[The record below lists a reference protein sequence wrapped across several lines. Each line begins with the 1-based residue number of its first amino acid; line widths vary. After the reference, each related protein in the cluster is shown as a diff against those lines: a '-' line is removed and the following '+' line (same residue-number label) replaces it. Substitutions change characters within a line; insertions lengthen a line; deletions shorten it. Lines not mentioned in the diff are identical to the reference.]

1 MNKLLIL
8 SADAAKYAV
17 LIKAADLQQLEI
29 RTASDVESAKE
40 LVAGCNI
47 VLGDPPLVS
56 DVLAIADKLEWVQS
70 SWAGVDHLCREGS
83 RRDYVLTNAKGMFG
97 SLISEYVMTY
107 LFALERRLFAMRE
120 NQFEQR
126 WQPLSY
132 RPASKINLGIVGL
145 GSTGRQLALTARHF
159 GMRVTGLN
167 RSGRS
172 CDAVEKVYTADDLS
186 GFFAELDYVVL
197 TLPATRQTRHFIRA
211 DVLRLMKPSAVLIN
225 IGRGNSVKEADL
237 FNALVEGIIGGA
249 VLDVFEDEPLA
260 RESPL
265 WKLPNVFITPHT
277 AATSF
282 PDDIA
287 GLFIEN
293 YHRFLRREP
302 LLHSVDFELG
312 Y

>member
-17 LIKAADLQQLEI
+17 LLKAADLPQLEI
-29 RTASDVESAKE
+29 RKAGDIESAKK

-56 DVLAIADKLEWVQS
+56 DVLASADQLEWVQS
-70 SWAGVDHLCREGS
+70 SWAGVDHLCRDGS
-83 RRDYVLTNAKGMFG
+83 RWNYILTSAKGMFG
-97 SLISEYVMTY
+97 SLICEYVMTY
-107 LFALERRLFAMRE
+107 VFALERRLFAMRE
-120 NQFEQR
+120 NQLEQR

-145 GSTGRQLALTARHF
+145 GSIGRQVALTARHF
-159 GMRVTGLN
+159 GMRVTGIN
-167 RSGRS
+167 RSGKP

-186 GFFAELDYVVL
+186 SFFAELDYVVL

-211 DVLRLMKPSAVLIN
+211 DVLGLMKPSAVLIN

-237 FNALVEGIIGGA
+237 FDALDNGIIGGA

-260 RESPL
+260 RKSPL
-265 WKLPNVFITPHT
+265 WKLPNVYITPHT
-277 AATSF
+277 AAVSF
-282 PDDIA
+282 PDDVA
-287 GLFIEN
+287 GIFVEN
-293 YHRFLRREP
+293 YHRFLRQEP

>member
-17 LIKAADLQQLEI
+17 LIKAANLQQLEI

-56 DVLAIADKLEWVQS
+56 DVLASADQLEWVQS
-70 SWAGVDHLCREGS
+70 SWAGVDQLCREGS
-83 RRDYVLTNAKGMFG
+83 RGDYVLTSAKGMFG

-107 LFALERRLFAMRE
+107 IFALERRLFTMRE
-120 NQFEQR
+120 NQLEQR
-126 WQPLSY
+126 WRPLSY

-145 GSTGRQLALTARHF
+145 GSIGRQLALTTRHF

-167 RSGRS
+167 RSGRP

-186 GFFAELDYVVL
+186 SFFAELDYVVL
-197 TLPATRQTRHFIRA
+197 TLPATRKTRNFIRA
-211 DVLRLMKPSAVLIN
+211 DVLGLMKPSAVLIN
-225 IGRGNSVKEADL
+225 VGRGNSINEADL
-237 FNALVEGIIGGA
+237 VDALDEGIIAGA
-249 VLDVFEDEPLA
+249 VLDVFENEPLDE
-260 RESPL
+260 ESPL
-265 WKLPNVFITPHT
+265 WKLPNAYITPHT
-277 AATSF
+277 AAVSF

-287 GLFIEN
+287 GIFIEN
-293 YHRFLRREP
+293 YHRFLGQEP
-302 LLHSVDFELG
+302 LLHTVDFELG

>member
-29 RTASDVESAKE
+29 RTACDIESAKE

-56 DVLAIADKLEWVQS
+56 DVLASADQLEWVQS
-70 SWAGVDHLCREGS
+70 SWAGVDHLCWEGS

-120 NQFEQR
+120 NQLEQH
-126 WQPLSY
+126 WQPLPY

-145 GSTGRQLALTARHF
+145 
-159 GMRVTGLN
+159 
-167 RSGRS
+167 
-172 CDAVEKVYTADDLS
+172 
-186 GFFAELDYVVL
+186 
-197 TLPATRQTRHFIRA
+197 
-211 DVLRLMKPSAVLIN
+211 
-225 IGRGNSVKEADL
+225 
-237 FNALVEGIIGGA
+237 
-249 VLDVFEDEPLA
+249 
-260 RESPL
+260 
-265 WKLPNVFITPHT
+265 
-277 AATSF
+277 
-282 PDDIA
+282 IA
-287 GLFIEN
+287 GIFIEN
-293 YHRFLRREP
+293 YHRFLRREA